1 MHSDL
6 QVFIMRI
13 LHCIVQVHSRPYG
26 SGPDEA
32 LSQRLA
38 QAETAAAEAQRAL
51 HVANTTAAEAARS
64 AHLPQQHTA
73 AAQLTFTQGS
83 N

>member
-1 MHSDL
+1 MLSL
-6 QVFIMRI
+6 QCTATSRYSPREY
-13 LHCIVQVHSRPYG
+13 CIAQVHSKPYG

-38 QAETAAAEAQRAL
+38 QAETAAAEAQRGL

-64 AHLPQQHTA
+64 ATPRQQSLLSF
-73 AAQLTFTQGS
+73 AQS
-83 N
+83 SD

>member
-1 MHSDL
+1 MYG
-6 QVFIMRI
+6 VA
-13 LHCIVQVHSRPYG
+13 QVHSRPYG

-51 HVANTTAAEAARS
+51 HVANTTAAEGARS
-64 AHLPQQHTA
+64 AHPSQLNATA
-73 AAQLTFTQGS
+73 SQPRTAVLARIPS
-83 N
+83 M

>member
-1 MHSDL
+1 MAVCRYSS
-6 QVFIMRI
+6 RE
-13 LHCIVQVHSRPYG
+13 HCIVQVHSRPYG

-64 AHLPQQHTA
+64 ATPPQQHTA
-73 AAQLTFTQGS
+73 AALLCFTKAVTEG
-83 N
+83 